1 MASAPMQRP
10 VLALADGVPVEIA
23 LKYATGK
30 QVANGRIMFS
40 TVDGEVFFLDEFDA
54 DQIYALELKPQEPF
68 KIMKRNKQIIVE
80 RKRVEQPV
88 GPAPTAPATV
98 STPVQQNQQSQ
109 SQSNNSLSGLMASS
123 YISAIDA
130 LTVARDY
137 AEHKGIPFR
146 LSMGEIRSAAH
157 CIFIAASRGV
167 R

>member
-54 DQIYALELKPQEPF
+54 DQIYNLELKPQEPF
-68 KIMKRNKQIIVE
+68 RILKRNKQIIVE
-80 RKRVEQPV
+80 RIRTERQVSE
-88 GPAPTAPATV
+88 APAAPA
-98 STPVQQNQQSQ
+98 SIERNQQSQ
-109 SQSNNSLSGLMASS
+109 PQSNNSLSGIMASS
-123 YISAIDA
+123 YISAMDA
-130 LTVARDY
+130 LTVAADY
-137 AEHKGIPFR
+137 AAHKGIPFK
-146 LSMGEIRSAAH
+146 LTMGELRSAAH

-167 R
+167 VR